1 MKTLITMFALILC
14 TASFI
19 GSTTQNNDSV
29 IREVPPVP
37 IIIQESISPEVLDI
51 RMSKYPPPL
60 DMMGRHKYH
69 ILINNKLVAMSEDQ
83 VEKIREQFNV
93 ELYEG
98 KEFYE
103 QGLDGFGIWAQPQ
116 MTSISPKEPTRPRR
130 WVDSQ

>member
-1 MKTLITMFALILC
+1 MKSLITMFALILC
-14 TASFI
+14 TASFM
-19 GSTTQNNDSV
+19 GSTTQSGNSV
-29 IREVPPVP
+29 IREVPQVP
-37 IIIQESISPEVLDI
+37 IIIQKPDLPDILDI
-51 RMSKYPPPL
+51 KMSKYPGPL
-60 DMMGRHKYH
+60 DIMGLHKYH

-83 VEKIREQFNV
+83 VEEICEQFDV

-116 MTSISPKEPTRPRR
+116 MTNIPDNGPTDHRR